1 MMPCH
6 HVPRENTSDYIVLY
20 IVHHRLSVGIHK
32 RYILTMARL
41 LSVALLSLGAVLT
54 SAASSPRS
62 PWCIQ
67 VPRGGS
73 SEGSAEAAVHSIPL
87 GGASYSS
94 QLEGVKSQILEAA
107 AESVRR
113 RYMYMY
119 ILIGYD
125 REGVL

>member
-6 HVPRENTSDYIVLY
+6 QVPREITLDYIVLY
-20 IVHHRLSVGIHK
+20 IIVHPLSVVTHK
-32 RYILTMARL
+32 FYILTMARL
-41 LSVALLSLGAVLT
+41 LSVALLSLGAVLAT
-54 SAASSPRS
+54 AASSPRS

-73 SEGSAEAAVHSIPL
+73 SEGSAEAAVHSIPI

-107 AESVRR
+107 ADSVRR
-113 RYMYMY
+113 RYMYIY
-119 ILIGYD
+119 SD
-125 REGVL
+125 WR